1 MTDPVSARLKQLRMD
16 RGWSLAKLGK
26 MVGTS
31 GQNVSKIELGK
42 ARMTL
47 DWVTKFARAF
57 GIEPLELMRG
67 DPEPGPTLVLPEN
80 VAASPNRL
88 ALPQFSA
95 DPRDMIPVRSAGRG
109 GNGQSM
115 FLEDGPIEWT
125 QRPSVLQTV
134 RDAYAIYMVGD
145 SMAPRYQPGWLLYVH
160 PFKPPMRGRAV
171 AVTLTTNEVLVK
183 EWVSQD
189 MSQLGLRQLNPAQEL
204 KIPLSQV
211 RDVHLVVG
219 STEE

>member
-1 MTDPVSARLKQLRMD
+1 MTDPVSARLKQLRIA
-16 RGWSLAKLGK
+16 RGWSLAKLGE

-57 GIEPLELMRG
+57 GIEPLELMR
-67 DPEPGPTLVLPEN
+67 DEPAHRVGAAPPTS
-80 VAASPNRL
+80 VAAESARL
-88 ALPQFSA
+88 EVQQHSV
-95 DPRDMIPVRSAGRG
+95 DPRDVIPVRSAGRG

-125 QRPSVLQTV
+125 RRPSVLQTV
-134 RDAYAIYMVGD
+134 RDAYAVYMVGD
-145 SMAPRYQPGWLLYVH
+145 SMTPRYQPGWLLYVH
-160 PFKPPMRGRAV
+160 PFKPPTRGRAV
-171 AVTLTTNEVLVK
+171 VVTLTNNEVLVK
-183 EWVSQD
+183 EFVSQD
-189 MSQLGLRQLNPAQEL
+189 PTVLALRQLNPEQEL
-204 KIPLSQV
+204 RIPLAQI

>member
-1 MTDPVSARLKQLRMD
+1 MTDPVSARLKQLRMA
-16 RGWSLAKLGK
+16 RGWSLAKLGE
-26 MVGTS
+26 TS

-57 GIEPLELMRG
+57 DIEPLELMRAESEQTSQSVT
-67 DPEPGPTLVLPEN
+67 PEV
-80 VAASPNRL
+80 VAATPHRL
-88 ALPQFSA
+88 DRPQFSV
-95 DPRDMIPVRSAGRG
+95 DPRDLIPVRSAGRG

-145 SMAPRYQPGWLLYVH
+145 SMSPRYQPGWLLYVH

-189 MSQLGLRQLNPAQEL
+189 TTLLALRQLNPQQEL
-204 KIPLSQV
+204 KIPLAQV
-211 RDVHLVVG
+211 RDIHLVVG